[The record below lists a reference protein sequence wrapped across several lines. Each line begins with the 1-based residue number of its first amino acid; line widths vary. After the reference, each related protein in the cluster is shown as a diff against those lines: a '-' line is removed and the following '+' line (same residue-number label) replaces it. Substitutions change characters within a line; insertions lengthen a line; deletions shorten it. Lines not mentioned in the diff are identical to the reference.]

1 MEQQVAGNANVQQDI
16 DYVKIVK
23 IVVSRWYWIAS
34 TIIISLIVAYIYLW
48 YTPETYS
55 TSASLKFEEKKSEI
69 SELLN
74 VRSAY
79 DRTNKMQSEQFVIR
93 SREVL
98 LNAVNDLD
106 YKISFYL
113 KGRVR
118 TSDIYPQKPL
128 DIAIIEQDSAKF
140 SRELFEYEAQDAN
153 SFKLSYQENGQE
165 FTKTFRNGE
174 IITVPGIKFQI
185 NNNTFNK
192 ANNSIYCFRFNA
204 KSSFLGRIA
213 TGLNMS
219 ETKGTNILSLSQ
231 TDINPYFATDI
242 LNAILRSYVNYDRNQ
257 KTISATQ
264 TIKFIDTLQRNMSK
278 VVKSSGS
285 ELEQFKVTNKVLD
298 ISAAGQDVMKKLTD
312 LETEKNTLNLQGIFI
327 NQLEKEIVGNKNLN
341 AINYNL
347 QGITDPMLASLLTQ
361 YNGLLLKREEALV
374 TYKASS
380 DVIQQ
385 IDKQILDIKSAFVSN
400 ANSQRQ
406 KNSKTTTFLDQQ
418 IASIKQTFN
427 SIPKAERDLI
437 NLQSNFTINQ
447 KVYSYLSEK
456 KLEAQISKAAITPG
470 ATIVDFA
477 LYNTN
482 AISPVH
488 KKTYTSA
495 LIIGLLTGIGLVFL
509 VRMLNP
515 FIYDKETIESLT
527 TIPII
532 GVIRK
537 YQDAI
542 DEDNRQILSIKNPKS
557 LFAESVRSVRTN
569 LSFLAAD
576 KESKVVCITSEISGE
591 GKSFTTVNLASTLSL
606 IDKKVIVIAADL
618 RRSKLHH
625 TFKTNNL
632 KGLSSYLSNQA
643 ELSEI
648 TFDTEVENLTFIP
661 AGPVP
666 PNPSELLYSD
676 KMKALLELLT
686 KSYDFVIVDSAPVGL
701 VSDAIPLIRMADVNL
716 FVIRSGASRY
726 QAASVPERL
735 SKEFNLS
742 NIAIILNA
750 FDNDIL
756 HSRYYT
762 TNYTGSYYANY
773 YYYSDYSNAGYGNG
787 YYSDGPTKRW
797 WEFWKKK

>member
-1 MEQQVAGNANVQQDI
+1 
-16 DYVKIVK
+16 
-23 IVVSRWYWIAS
+23 
-34 TIIISLIVAYIYLW
+34 
-48 YTPETYS
+48 
-55 TSASLKFEEKKSEI
+55 
-69 SELLN
+69 
-74 VRSAY
+74 
-79 DRTNKMQSEQFVIR
+79 
-93 SREVL
+93 
-98 LNAVNDLD
+98 
-106 YKISFYL
+106 
-113 KGRVR
+113 
-118 TSDIYPQKPL
+118 
-128 DIAIIEQDSAKF
+128 
-140 SRELFEYEAQDAN
+140 
-153 SFKLSYQENGQE
+153 
-165 FTKTFRNGE
+165 
-174 IITVPGIKFQI
+174 
-185 NNNTFNK
+185 
-192 ANNSIYCFRFNA
+192 
-204 KSSFLGRIA
+204 
-213 TGLNMS
+213 MS

-231 TDINPYFATDI
+231 TDINPFFATDV
-242 LNAILRSYVNYDRNQ
+242 LNAILRSYVSYDRNQ
-257 KTISATQ
+257 KTVSATQ
-264 TIKFIDTLQRNMSK
+264 TIKFIDTLQQSMSK
-278 VVKSSGS
+278 AVRTSGS
-285 ELEQFKVTNKVLD
+285 KLEEFKVANKVID
-298 ISAAGQDVMKKLTD
+298 ISATGQDVMKKLTD
-312 LETEKNTLNLQGIFI
+312 LETEKSTLNLQGIFI
-327 NQLEKEIVGNKNLN
+327 NQLEKEVVNNKNLN

-347 QGITDPMLASLLTQ
+347 QGITDPMLGSLLGQ
-361 YNGLLLKREEALV
+361 YNALLLKREEALA

-380 DVIQQ
+380 DIVQQ

-406 KNSKTTTFLDQQ
+406 KNIKTIDFLDQQ
-418 IASIKQTFN
+418 IASIKGTFN
-427 SIPKAERDLI
+427 TIPRAERELI
-437 NLQSNFTINQ
+437 SLASNDAINQ
-447 KVYSYLSEK
+447 KVYGYLSEK

-477 LYNTN
+477 LYNTR
-482 AISPVH
+482 AISPIH
-488 KKTYTSA
+488 QKTYTSA
-495 LIIGLLTGIGLVFL
+495 LIIGLVVGIGLVFL

-527 TIPII
+527 NIPII

-569 LSFLAAD
+569 LSFLASEKA
-576 KESKVVCITSEISGE
+576 SKIVCITSEISGE

-618 RRSKLHH
+618 RRSKLQH
-625 TFKTNNL
+625 TFKVSNL

-648 TFDTEVENLTFIP
+648 TFSTEVENLTFIP

-676 KMKALLELLT
+676 KMKNLLEELT

-716 FVIRSGASRY
+716 FVLRSGVSRY

-735 SKEFNLS
+735 SKEFSLS

-762 TNYTGSYYANY
+762 TNYSGSYYANY
-773 YYYSDYSNAGYGNG
+773 YYYSDYSNKGYGSG
-787 YYSDGPTKRW
+787 YYSDEPNKKW